1 MAVKTKKKIYLEYR
15 YFKED
20 PWRVYDW
27 TQVYS
32 WADSQYEQMIKD
44 HPGAEYRRRTV

>member
-15 YFKED
+15 YHSDE
-20 PWRVYDW
+20 PWKLYDW

-32 WADSQYEQMIKD
+32 WADSQELQMKRD
-44 HPGAEYRRRTV
+44 FPGAQYRRRTA

>member
-15 YFKED
+15 YHKDEA
-20 PWRVYDW
+20 WKVYDW

-32 WADSQYEQMIKD
+32 WADSQFRQMVKD
-44 HPGAEYRRRTV
+44 YPGAEYRKRTV